1 MSKRSWTD
9 QQVDAITTKY
19 TSLGTSCNLLVSA
32 AAGSGKTAVLVERI
46 IRKLL
51 PEDGKAA
58 VDADKLLVVT
68 FTNAAAREMQER
80 INSALSAQ
88 LILASESGDKERK
101 KKIKRQ
107 QLLLSISD
115 ITTID
120 AFCLKLL
127 RKYFNLIGLEPDF
140 SIADESQAQ
149 LLSEEAMEELFA
161 QLYES
166 GDEEFLNL
174 LCLYATSRSDDSLA
188 SLVRHI
194 YKFTRSIPYPDK
206 WLSEKVLELSC
217 PDGIR
222 ETLWF
227 KKGME
232 EAVAQL
238 SSALS
243 IARDTLFA
251 MCETA
256 DIDEF
261 VRNNPPEKGVAIF
274 DEWKSYYKAFYYD
287 YVFLKEAAQDLERLP
302 ALLGDFQHT
311 SLAALASKS
320 DEEKEH
326 LKSLRQSIKAKVA
339 SAKAFLSVTPSEMEA
354 QSREKLYPVAVAI
367 MHLVEKYDQLFMQ
380 KKLDK
385 NLLEF
390 HDAEQLT
397 AKLLSENPDVSKELR
412 EKYSEVLMD
421 EYQDTSLLQE
431 EIFKYVTDGSNLFM
445 VGDMKQ
451 SIYRFRSSDPTIFKS
466 KSDTYCMEKDSPDRK
481 IVLSNNFRSRNEV
494 LESINDIFEAIMTES
509 AGELDYDENQR
520 LYCGNKSFEQVNNS
534 YISECH
540 IIEGPD
546 SGDEDDE
553 ISNPQ
558 LEARLVAQEINR
570 LKAENFKVRDGDL
583 YRPIENRDIVIL
595 MSSYKAAAEHYMAEL
610 QAAGIE
616 CFIESSGYFERN
628 EIRTMLSLLKI
639 ISNPYCDIPL
649 LAVMRSPIASFS
661 DDELVV
667 IRKYKKG
674 RFFAAVKEIIA
685 QYADNAISNP
695 EYLEIAKKAEKFYNR
710 LKIWRGYARFMPT
723 DKLLWRLYEETD
735 FYAFCGALY
744 DGDEAQANLRLL
756 FERAKQY
763 EAGGFEGLFNFI
775 KYLERIEKKDTD
787 LSSAKQTGE
796 AHNVVR
802 IMTIHKSKGLE
813 FPVVFITG
821 GSKRFNKSS
830 DEGRVLLHKDLG
842 IAMDYIDFE
851 NSYRVETPA
860 KSVFKSVADKE
871 QLSEEIRK
879 LYVATTRA
887 KEKLFFVATVSG
899 NTNSAG
905 KSKLCEHLEK
915 WNSHISDGK
924 VAILPED
931 VLSAS
936 SFADWVCPVAI
947 SSKNWDFSVI
957 NHREIGR
964 TQKQEEKVDINREN
978 VPEDMLHLLDFEY
991 PYSEISDI
999 PTKVSVSQLKASRET
1014 VINPMP
1020 EFLKDSRTDGAFY
1033 GTSIHK
1039 VLENLVPLGDMDEEY
1054 VSSAI
1059 NLFVE
1064 KNLMTQK
1071 EAELI
1076 SPEKI
1081 LDFYRSSLG
1090 RRIINSARVCREQ
1103 AFEVEIPVGSVYPEI
1118 KNAEDE
1124 EILLQGVID
1133 CFFIE
1138 DGDIVLVDYKSDR
1151 YDTLSQIHEKYDRQ
1165 LELYEYA
1172 LSKITNLKVKEKYI
1186 YLFSTG
1192 EMLKC

>member
-1 MSKRSWTD
+1 MSKSWTD
-9 QQVDAITTKY
+9 QQADAITTKY
-19 TSLGTSCNLLVSA
+19 NSLGESCNLLVSA

-51 PEDGKAA
+51 PENDEDA
-58 VDADKLLVVT
+58 VDADRLLVVT

-80 INSALSAQ
+80 INNALSEELKSA
-88 LILASESGDKERK
+88 IRSGDKERK
-101 KKIKRQ
+101 KKIKWQ

-161 QLYES
+161 ELYES

-188 SLVRHI
+188 SLVRYI

-206 WLSEKVLELSC
+206 WLAEKVFELSC
-217 PDGIR
+217 PAGISG
-222 ETLWF
+222 TLWF

-232 EAVAQL
+232 QAKEQL
-238 SSALS
+238 SYALS
-243 IARDTLFA
+243 VAENALCE
-251 MCETA
+251 MCEIT
-256 DIDEF
+256 DVDKFIP
-261 VRNNPPEKGVAIF
+261 NNPPEKNVPVF

-287 YVFLKEAAQDLERLP
+287 YIFLKEAAFANPERLP
-302 ALLGDFQHT
+302 VLLGDFKHT
-311 SLAALASKS
+311 SLAALSSKS
-320 DEEKEH
+320 EAEKEYY
-326 LKSLRQSIKAKVA
+326 KNLRQSVKARVA
-339 SAKAFLSVTPSEMEA
+339 SAKAFLSVSPDEMEK

-367 MHLVEKYDQLFMQ
+367 MHLIEKYDKLFIR

-397 AKLLSENPDVSKELR
+397 AKLLSENPDVAKELR
-412 EKYSEVLMD
+412 EKYDEVLMD

-451 SIYRFRSSDPTIFKS
+451 SIYRFRSSDPTIFKA
-466 KSDTYCMEKDSPDRK
+466 KSDSYCMEKNSPDRK

-494 LESINDIFEAIMTES
+494 LESINDIFEAIMTEN

-520 LYCGNKSFEQVNNS
+520 LYCGNKSFEQVNDS

-546 SGDEDDE
+546 SEEEDDD
-553 ISNPQ
+553 ISNPE

-570 LKAENFKVRDGDL
+570 LKARNFKVRDGDS
-583 YRPIENRDIVIL
+583 YRAIENRDIVIL
-595 MSSYKAAAEHYMAEL
+595 MSSYKAAADHYISEL
-610 QAAGIE
+610 QSAGIE
-616 CFIESSGYFERN
+616 CFAESSGYFERN

-667 IRKYKKG
+667 IRKFKKG
-674 RFFAAVKEIIA
+674 RFFSAVKEIIA
-685 QYADNAISNP
+685 EYKDNAISNP
-695 EYLEIAKKAEKFYNR
+695 EYAKIAEKAERFYNR
-710 LKIWRGYARFMPT
+710 LKTWRSYARFMPC

-763 EAGGFEGLFNFI
+763 ESGGFEGLFNFI

-787 LSSAKQTGE
+787 LSSANQVGE
-796 AHNVVR
+796 AHNAVR

-821 GSKRFNKSS
+821 GGKRFNKSS
-830 DEGRVLLHKDLG
+830 DESRVLLHKDLG

-860 KSVFKSVADKE
+860 KSVFKAVAVKE
-871 QLSEEIRK
+871 QVSEEIRK

-905 KSKLCEHLEK
+905 KSKLTEHLEK
-915 WNSHISDGK
+915 WDSYIQDAK
-924 VAILPED
+924 VVIPPQD

-936 SFADWVCPVAI
+936 GFADWVCPVAK
-947 SSKNWDFSVI
+947 SSKNWRFSVI
-957 NHREIGR
+957 KYSDIGR
-964 TQKQEEKVDINREN
+964 GHNQEESKADSANKDAADILR
-978 VPEDMLHLLDFEY
+978 MLDFEY

-999 PTKVSVSQLKASRET
+999 PTKVSVSDLKASRET
-1014 VINPMP
+1014 VIKPIP
-1020 EFLKDSRTDGAFY
+1020 EFLKESRTDGAFY

-1039 VLENLVPLGDMDEEY
+1039 VLQNLVPAHHMDEKY
-1054 VSSAI
+1054 VASAI
-1059 NLFVE
+1059 SSFV
-1064 KNLMTQK
+1064 NSGIMTQK
-1071 EAELI
+1071 ESELI
-1076 SPEKI
+1076 APGKI

-1090 RRIINSARVCREQ
+1090 KRIIDSSRVCREQ
-1103 AFEVEIPVGSVYPEI
+1103 AFEVGIPVNSVYPHI
-1118 KNAEDE
+1118 KNAGRE

-1133 CFFIE
+1133 CFFAE
-1138 DGDIVLVDYKSDR
+1138 DDGIVLVDYKSDR

-1172 LSKITNLKVKEKYI
+1172 LSKITKMPVKEKYI

-1192 EMLKC
+1192 EILKC